1 MKLTDLFSK
10 TKFLRG
16 ASSLLKSGAQSN
28 LRQRLLLAIALVF
41 PGAPQLLKQRFI
53 TGTLLGV
60 FGVGALI
67 DLGICAWLSSSS
79 LKVFDLLAAI
89 NMPNLFTA
97 FPNLQAFSGET
108 TQVTTQPWFWHLLAG
123 HVLIYVVC
131 AALSFWQQWK
141 GEIRKLGSW
150 EGGKLGRGEERKMGS

>member
-10 TKFLRG
+10 MNFLRG

-28 LRQRLLLAIALVF
+28 LRQRLLLALALVF

-141 GEIRKLGSW
+141 RGRGEVRKLGS
-150 EGGKLGRGEERKMGS
+150 